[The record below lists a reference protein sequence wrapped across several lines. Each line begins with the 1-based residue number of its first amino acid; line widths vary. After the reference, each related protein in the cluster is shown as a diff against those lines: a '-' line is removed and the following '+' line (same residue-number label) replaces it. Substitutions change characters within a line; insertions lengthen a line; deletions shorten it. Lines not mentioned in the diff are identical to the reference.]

1 MIFDKENG
9 EVFASPFLYEITADI
24 FRRYLYYFFFL
35 KKTTTELTT
44 DTAIRINAGADT
56 IASQPK
62 ERRLAIVFIPPE
74 NFGSFIISLK
84 PGLVNTYV
92 GSNFTLP
99 TKAIQ
104 YFWLLLFPRHNRA

>member
-1 MIFDKENG
+1 M
-9 EVFASPFLYEITADI
+9 PLRFLYEITADI

-44 DTAIRINAGADT
+44 DTAIRIKAGADT

-74 NFGSFIISLK
+74 NFGSFIIS
-84 PGLVNTYV
+84 PIFEFVNTCEE
-92 GSNFTLP
+92 SNIINV
-99 TKAIQ
+99 A
-104 YFWLLLFPRHNRA
+104 